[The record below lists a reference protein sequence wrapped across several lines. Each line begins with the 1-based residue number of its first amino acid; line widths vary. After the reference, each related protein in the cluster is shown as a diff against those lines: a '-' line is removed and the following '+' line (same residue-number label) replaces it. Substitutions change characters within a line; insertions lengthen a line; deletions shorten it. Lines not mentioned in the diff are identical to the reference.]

1 MRIRLKIH
9 NLQPYVKESAAFDMT
24 QSTNRIVRILLLA
37 MALFMAMPAN
47 AVRTAKARVCEPI
60 NTDVWRALDTA
71 LSKTRFGNRNKYK
84 VLSLAAF
91 FDASTYEPL
100 RGEDPN
106 PPVKKDSINVN
117 SDFYVVVY
125 SGSMIHAM
133 YGLEDVIAYKGM
145 DYIVAKGVEGQ
156 LTKFKKTA
164 RIPSHEEFYEANRQ
178 RLFSEIAKE
187 PILLKWNSNLKKF
200 TRVSISLELGKI
212 YWRIME

>member
-1 MRIRLKIH
+1 MSK
-9 NLQPYVKESAAFDMT
+9 T
-24 QSTNRIVRILLLA
+24 QKLRSISDFNTDTFIKCAIKAILFA
-37 MALFMAMPAN
+37 VVMFVITSPAG

-60 NTDVWRALDTA
+60 NTDVWKALDTA

-125 SGSMIHAM
+125 SGSMIDAM
-133 YGLEDVIAYKGM
+133 DGLEDVIAYKGM

-164 RIPSHEEFYEANRQ
+164 RIPSHEEFYNANWQ

-200 TRVSISLELGKI
+200 TRVSISLDLGKI